1 MKKIKAIRINP
12 EPARGQS
19 GINPL
24 DPWGAKAGISEEQ
37 LDEVSA
43 RASEADLLSRYLKSR
58 GINPEYVPKNTK
70 VAHSKSSE
78 FMKWKSDHTKDQFE
92 SIEVYEAK
100 DKTDTVT
107 LNIPLVIRM
116 LELAREDI
124 KSDADLHKVIEKLI
138 SIRDKGTLTMDDY
151 EFVSNIKEVYQLPTA
166 TQSDHDHVKQ
176 HLSRV
181 MGVHSSPE
189 EKSSVPAVHRAIKKV
204 SGISDSSTRRM
215 SKDILKSLISK
226 HRIVVDKDHRQI
238 LNKES
243 TQINELSPATKT
255 AYKEKA
261 KQTIAQLKPHAK
273 SGEYKD
279 IAQNIINRREKGL
292 AMAKEEI
299 EQIEERNKQNAMKR
313 QASDAARGHSIR
325 LKSVLSGKEITPP
338 KAGHKSTQDY
348 SKAIGRESRKMEESS
363 AYGRISSRFKALSG
377 RSLDAAA
384 KEHGDEAKRLQKEI
398 EAQQKEIDRRKAAMK
413 NEEVE
418 QIDEMEKKEY
428 SKSAR
433 IIKSIYKRKHMKEDM
448 YDFEKGDKQQS
459 QDDNAGDDRK
469 RPKAK
474 AVMTGGKTMTGQK
487 RDDVEIDPQLARKP
501 DTPDGFE
508 KGYGK
513 KSV

>member
-1 MKKIKAIRINP
+1 MKKLKAIRINP

-43 RASEADLLSRYLKSR
+43 RASESDLLSRYLKSR

-100 DKTDTVT
+100 DKIDTVT

-279 IAQNIINRREKGL
+279 MAQNIIKRREKGL
-292 AMAKEEI
+292 AMTKEEI
-299 EQIEERNKQNAMKR
+299 EQ
-313 QASDAARGHSIR
+313 
-325 LKSVLSGKEITPP
+325 
-338 KAGHKSTQDY
+338 
-348 SKAIGRESRKMEESS
+348 MEESS

-474 AVMTGGKTMTGQK
+474 AVMTGGKTMTGQR

>member
-1 MKKIKAIRINP
+1 MKKLNFIRKNP

-24 DPWGAKAGISEEQ
+24 DPWGAKAGINEEPIN
-37 LDEVSA
+37 EISA
-43 RASEADLLSRYLKSR
+43 RASESDLLSRYLKAR

-78 FMKWKSDHTKDQFE
+78 FMKWKSDHANDRFE
-92 SIEVYEAK
+92 SVMTTHSPTGKKFHQLKKSVHTHSLIEPVHTNGLRKEEK

-107 LNIPLVIRM
+107 LNIPLMIRM

-151 EFVSNIKEVYQLPTA
+151 DFVSKIQEAYSLPTA
-166 TQSDHDHVKQ
+166 SDADHEHVKR
-176 HLSRV
+176 HLSSV
-181 MGVHSSPE
+181 LGIHSKPE
-189 EKSSVPAVHRAIKKV
+189 EKSSVPAVHRAIQKV

-215 SKDILKSLISK
+215 SKDILKSLVQK
-226 HRIVVDKDHRQI
+226 HRIVVDKDHRQL

-243 TQINELSPATKT
+243 TQINELSPATK
-255 AYKEKA
+255 ASYKEKA

-279 IAQNIINRREKGL
+279 IAQNIIKRREKGL
-292 AMAKEEI
+292 SMAKEEI
-299 EQIEERNKQNAMKR
+299 ETAN
-313 QASDAARGHSIR
+313 
-325 LKSVLSGKEITPP
+325 
-338 KAGHKSTQDY
+338 
-348 SKAIGRESRKMEESS
+348 ESS
-363 AYGRISSRFKALSG
+363 AYGRISSRFKTLSG

-398 EAQQKEIDRRKAAMK
+398 EAQQKEIDRRKAALK
-413 NEEVE
+413 QEEVE
-418 QIDEMEKKEY
+418 QIDEVEKKEY

-459 QDDNAGDDRK
+459 QDDNVGDDRK

-474 AVMTGGKTMTGQK
+474 AIMTGGKTMTGQQ
-487 RDDVEIDPQLARKP
+487 RDDVEIDPEMARKP
-501 DTPDGFE
+501 NPPDGFE
-508 KGYGK
+508 KDYGK